1 VKQVRQHLRDG
12 SLEVGE
18 VPMPAIGPHDVLVR
32 TRYSFVS
39 LGTERMKV
47 SQARMGLAAKAR
59 ERPDQVRQVLDTM
72 REQGLVPTIR
82 KVQERLKSPSTLG
95 YSCSG
100 TVAGVGD
107 RVDGFRVGDLVAAIG
122 EGAAT
127 HAEYNAVPRNLVAP
141 VPDGVDLEAASSTAI
156 GAIAIHAL
164 RQARLELGETVA
176 VVGLGLVGQFLVQ
189 VCLANG
195 CRVLGIDPDAAK
207 CELARRSGAQA
218 ACGPDEETALHH
230 ALRLSEGEGVDAVVL
245 TVSTKD
251 LAPVELAAAL
261 VRDRG
266 RVVCLGAAAIELD
279 YRTWFAKEIDFRFS
293 RAMGAGMYDPAY
305 FGRDADYPAGYVRW
319 TANRNMRAFLGL
331 VAHGRIDVAALIT
344 HRFAFAD
351 ATDVFDRM
359 ASGELD
365 RAVGITFAYSQ
376 AAADE
381 DEPGLRTLTLPG
393 KRSPGPV
400 RLGQIGAGNY
410 AKSMLMPHF
419 PGLDG
424 LTLDAICTTKGANAE
439 AIARRYG
446 FRRATTDPEELLG
459 DPDVTAILVATRH
472 DSHARYA
479 AAALQAGKDVFVEK
493 PLAMTEEQLAPVVAA
508 VTPRG
513 EDGPSLWVGHNRR
526 FSPLARRVL
535 DHFRGVTARQVTC
548 SVRAAGAPAGSWF
561 QDPIEGGG
569 TLFGDACHF
578 IDLCV
583 WLQQSTPVEVS
594 AFVTPDPSHREES
607 WAITLRFA
615 NGGLGVVQYVCGSQK
630 GWDRETI
637 DVQGGGR
644 SARIAGF
651 RKVYLD
657 GSKRAAKQL
666 LQPDLGQKPMLEAML
681 AQFSRSPGATDY
693 TESFVSSAQALLAVR
708 RSIVESRIVTVEP
721 RFPFTIG

>member
-1 VKQVRQHLRDG
+1 
-12 SLEVGE
+12 
-18 VPMPAIGPHDVLVR
+18 MPAVGPHDVLVR

-59 ERPDQVRQVLDTM
+59 ERPDQVRQVLDTV
-72 REQGLVPTIR
+72 REQGLTPTIR

-141 VPDGVDLEAASSTAI
+141 LPDGVDLEAASSTAI

-195 CRVLGIDPDAAK
+195 CRVLGVDPDPDK
-207 CELARRSGAQA
+207 CDLARRSGAEA
-218 ACGPDEETALHH
+218 ACAPDTEDALHH
-230 ALRLSEGEGVDAVVL
+230 AHRLTGGEGVDAVVL

-251 LAPVELAAAL
+251 VAPVQLAAAL

-266 RVVCLGAAAIELD
+266 RVVCLGATAIELD

-293 RAMGAGMYDPAY
+293 RAMGAGIYDPAY
-305 FGRDADYPAGYVRW
+305 FRRDADYPTGYVRW

-331 VAHGRIDVAALIT
+331 IEQGKVDVPALIT
-344 HRFAFAD
+344 HRFSFAD

-359 ASGELD
+359 ASGDLD
-365 RAVGITFAYSQ
+365 RAVGITFAYAEGEQ
-376 AAADE
+376 DE
-381 DEPGLRTLTLPG
+381 TDTRLRTLTFPG

-419 PGLDG
+419 QGLRG
-424 LTLDAICTTKGANAE
+424 LTLEAICTTKGANAE

-446 FRRATTDPEELLG
+446 FRRATTDPEELLL
-459 DPDVTAILVATRH
+459 DPDLTAILVATRH
-472 DSHARYA
+472 DSHAEYA

-493 PLAMTEEQLAPVVAA
+493 PLALTGEQLAPVVAA
-508 VTPRG
+508 LAARG
-513 EDGPSLWVGHNRR
+513 DDGPSLWVGHNRR
-526 FSPLARRVL
+526 FSPLTRRVL
-535 DHFRGVTARQVTC
+535 HHFRGVAARQVTC
-548 SVRAAGAPAGSWF
+548 SVRAAGAPADSWF
-561 QDPIEGGG
+561 QDAIEGGG

-578 IDLCV
+578 IDLCI
-583 WLQQSTPVEVS
+583 WLQQSAPVEVS

-630 GWDRETI
+630 GWDRETV

-651 RKVYLD
+651 RKLFLD
-657 GSKRAAKQL
+657 GSRRPAKQL

-681 AQFSRSPGATDY
+681 AQFSRSAGATDF
-693 TESFVSSAQALLAVR
+693 TETFVSSAQALLSAR
-708 RSIVESRIVTVEP
+708 RSIVEGRIVSVEP
-721 RFPFTIG
+721 RFPFAIG

>member
-1 VKQVRQHLRDG
+1 
-12 SLEVGE
+12 
-18 VPMPAIGPHDVLVR
+18 
-32 TRYSFVS
+32 
-39 LGTERMKV
+39 
-47 SQARMGLAAKAR
+47 
-59 ERPDQVRQVLDTM
+59 
-72 REQGLVPTIR
+72 
-82 KVQERLKSPSTLG
+82 
-95 YSCSG
+95 
-100 TVAGVGD
+100 
-107 RVDGFRVGDLVAAIG
+107 
-122 EGAAT
+122 
-127 HAEYNAVPRNLVAP
+127 
-141 VPDGVDLEAASSTAI
+141 
-156 GAIAIHAL
+156 
-164 RQARLELGETVA
+164 
-176 VVGLGLVGQFLVQ
+176 
-189 VCLANG
+189 
-195 CRVLGIDPDAAK
+195 
-207 CELARRSGAQA
+207 
-218 ACGPDEETALHH
+218 
-230 ALRLSEGEGVDAVVL
+230 
-245 TVSTKD
+245 
-251 LAPVELAAAL
+251 
-261 VRDRG
+261 
-266 RVVCLGAAAIELD
+266 
-279 YRTWFAKEIDFRFS
+279 
-293 RAMGAGMYDPAY
+293 
-305 FGRDADYPAGYVRW
+305 
-319 TANRNMRAFLGL
+319 
-331 VAHGRIDVAALIT
+331 
-344 HRFAFAD
+344 
-351 ATDVFDRM
+351 
-359 ASGELD
+359 
-365 RAVGITFAYSQ
+365 
-376 AAADE
+376 
-381 DEPGLRTLTLPG
+381 
-393 KRSPGPV
+393 
-400 RLGQIGAGNY
+400 
-410 AKSMLMPHF
+410 
-419 PGLDG
+419 
-424 LTLDAICTTKGANAE
+424 
-439 AIARRYG
+439 
-446 FRRATTDPEELLG
+446 
-459 DPDVTAILVATRH
+459 VTAILVATRH